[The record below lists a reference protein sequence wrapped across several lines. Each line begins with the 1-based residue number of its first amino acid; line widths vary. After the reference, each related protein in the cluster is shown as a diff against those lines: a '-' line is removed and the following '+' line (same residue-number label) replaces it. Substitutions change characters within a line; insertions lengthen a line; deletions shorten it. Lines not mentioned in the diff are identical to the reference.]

1 MKYQNFTCFS
11 SVEILWKRTAI
22 YPKLCPKCV
31 FSQNFHTWKLGE
43 ITLFYA
49 VECRKSYFAGKINA
63 ACYQIMKMRN
73 FLLRVFQKTQRINI
87 A

>member
-1 MKYQNFTCFS
+1 MSETNIHYNGHMGIIQTNRGGRGGGGK
-11 SVEILWKRTAI
+11 
-22 YPKLCPKCV
+22 
-31 FSQNFHTWKLGE
+31 
-43 ITLFYA
+43 
-49 VECRKSYFAGKINA
+49 KSYFAGKINA

>member
-1 MKYQNFTCFS
+1 MGTWALS
-11 SVEILWKRTAI
+11 KRI
-22 YPKLCPKCV
+22 GG
-31 FSQNFHTWKLGE
+31 GE
-43 ITLFYA
+43 GGGGK
-49 VECRKSYFAGKINA
+49 KSYFAGKINV

>member
-1 MKYQNFTCFS
+1 MGTWALS
-11 SVEILWKRTAI
+11 KRI
-22 YPKLCPKCV
+22 GGGGK
-31 FSQNFHTWKLGE
+31 
-43 ITLFYA
+43 
-49 VECRKSYFAGKINA
+49 KSYFAGKINA